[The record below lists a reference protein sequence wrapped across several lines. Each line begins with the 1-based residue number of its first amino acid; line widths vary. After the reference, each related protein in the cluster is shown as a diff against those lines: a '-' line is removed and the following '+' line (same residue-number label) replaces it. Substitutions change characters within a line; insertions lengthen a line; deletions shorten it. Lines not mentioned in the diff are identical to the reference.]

1 MFRRRWSGLPEDP
14 SFPADLEE
22 LGYCVEPKSDEIRN
36 AEDPKYYFH
45 YFRSKNERHN
55 DCQRFAFNTAVEK
68 QLIHPRLEALGLTK
82 LALPLGTPT
91 AKPHVPIFVSPGLSS
106 KKRVVLIVGESEQ
119 ELGVLAHRVI
129 GGAGGVDKGSMV
141 DIARAVL
148 TGDQSKDQSQNEN
161 PTDGSTGTTTN
172 TAAPGLVLANTG
184 ELWWWPEGG
193 RGLTTR
199 GAHSAPLRSAVHWG
213 KYRHDYD
220 PNNVKTVPRNES
232 PAAHIRC
239 VFEQVLGNTD
249 LVAADAVV
257 QVIGIGDGAA
267 AVERVLD
274 ESWARWEARVGCLAM
289 CGSGLD
295 AKSVQDA
302 GFKKFLR
309 EKARLYITCHEQAGA
324 LISGPDGND
333 KTVLFTGYGTYIF
346 SSGERYYTELTLI
359 KAKDM
364 LLAWL
369 EEVARAGAGYAN
381 PEVEVTYADEYV
393 GEKEQT
399 WANSAPPS
407 CAPEDG
413 AAAAAAFETPTR
425 EEQKD
430 LGLEMITRE
439 EYEDRLRTE
448 VKNK

>member
-14 SFPADLEE
+14 AFPADLEE
-22 LGYCVEPKSDEIRN
+22 LGYCVEPTSDEIRN

-55 DCQRFAFNTAVEK
+55 ECQRFAFNTAVEK

-82 LALPLGTPT
+82 LVLPLGTDPT
-91 AKPHVPIFVSPGLSS
+91 KPHVPIFVSPHLES

-141 DIARAVL
+141 DIARAIL
-148 TGDQSKDQSQNEN
+148 QGNQSNNQSQNEN
-161 PTDGSTGTTTN
+161 PTGGITTTATTTTTN
-172 TAAPGLVLANTG
+172 NNTTPGLVLANTG

-213 KYRHDYD
+213 RYRDGYD
-220 PNNVKTVPRNES
+220 PNNANTVPRNGS
-232 PAAHIRC
+232 PEEHILC
-239 VFEQVLGNTD
+239 VFQQVLGNRD

-257 QVIGIGDGAA
+257 QVVGVGNGAA

-274 ESWARWEARVGCLAM
+274 SSWARWEGRIGCLAM

-295 AKSVQDA
+295 AESVRDA
-302 GFKKFLR
+302 GFKRFLR
-309 EKARLYITCHEQAGA
+309 EKARLYITCQEQAGA
-324 LISGPDGND
+324 LISGPEGNN
-333 KTVLFTGYGTYIF
+333 KTVLYTNYGTYVF
-346 SSGERYYTELTLI
+346 SSGERYYTELALI
-359 KAKDM
+359 KAKDI
-364 LLAWL
+364 LLDWL
-369 EEVARAGAGYAN
+369 AEVGRAGAGYVN

-393 GEKEQT
+393 GEGEQT
-399 WANSAPPS
+399 
-407 CAPEDG
+407 G
-413 AAAAAAFETPTR
+413 AAAAAAFEKPTR

-430 LGLEMITRE
+430 KGLEIITRE
-439 EYEDRLRTE
+439 EYEDRLRTGP
-448 VKNK
+448 KNK